1 MVKFITELSALP
13 LEAGKAPERKSTE
26 LTKSTLI
33 MAVGPPHDPWVE
45 K

>member
-1 MVKFITELSALP
+1 MVKFIIELRAFP
-13 LEAGKAPERKSTE
+13 LDAGKAPERKSTE

-33 MAVGPPHDPWVE
+33 IPVGPPDDPWVE